1 MTRIVVVLTAW
12 MLTVMALAPVASAE
26 HKPSHQAPLQVTHRH
41 FLEMYKVERVIDL
54 EGDGLEVI
62 HNDDSH
68 AYCDNNDT
76 PLNFTDDDLATD
88 GMWKVVDVDQD
99 ETGKRPYTDVKVYAS
114 YADASQPS
122 KWHFEFENRA
132 EGRAQLKLYVTC
144 LGWKTAPN
152 SHQHQWTWT
161 GHHTQNH
168 PNNAHPAAT
177 QDSFASVNQCGP
189 GHIAVAPGFQWDR
202 TKSVGDI
209 YRSGYSNA
217 SFNSWTWGFYIEPG
231 SYDLTLTFRC
241 LQIKSLFAGSPT
253 HLHKLMY
260 DFETGP
266 AFSFPP
272 PNTSIAGD
280 PDMNGPIQSVETRLR
295 NCDSHEKG
303 MVHYFNLEPVING
316 QHNLWFLGM
325 DPRIKSRAYKV
336 LNTNAA
342 AQNAHFGLMC
352 FNDRTDRRQKN

>member
-1 MTRIVVVLTAW
+1 M
-12 MLTVMALAPVASAE
+12 MMALAPVASAE

-41 FLEMYKVERVIDL
+41 FLEMYKVEKVIDI

-68 AYCDNNDT
+68 VYCDDNDT
-76 PLNFTDDDLATD
+76 PLNFADDDLATD

-99 ETGKRPYTDVKVYAS
+99 EFGSRPFTDVKVYAS
-114 YADASQPS
+114 YGDANQPS

-132 EGRAQLKLYVTC
+132 EGRAQLKMYVTC

-152 SHQHQWTWT
+152 SHQHEWTWT
-161 GHHTQNH
+161 GHHTFSYVGVPTGQH
-168 PNNAHPAAT
+168 AFSSANNCPA
-177 QDSFASVNQCGP
+177 N
-189 GHIAVAPGFQWDR
+189 HIAVSPGFQFDR
-202 TKSVGDI
+202 TKGVGDI
-209 YRSGYSNA
+209 YRSGYSTT
-217 SFNSWTWGFYIEPG
+217 SYRDWTWGFYVEGPA
-231 SYDLTLTFRC
+231 DLTLTFRC
-241 LQIKSLFAGSPT
+241 LQIKNGLGGSPS
-253 HLHKLMY
+253 HLHKLIY

-280 PDMNGPIQSVETRLR
+280 PPGPAQSVETRIR
-295 NCDSHEKG
+295 SCDSHEKG